1 MKDKIKEYIKK
12 DSFLNLITE
21 QLSGVE
27 AYLVGGY
34 IRDLALH
41 YRALS
46 LQDADFTQ
54 VNSENKLAE
63 PILPDKDIV
72 LFNCDTEKIARSL
85 ADSIGAAFVELD
97 SENKIYRV
105 VSGDEYADIAQGLNN
120 NLEDDIK
127 RRDFTINSIFYDLKN
142 TDFIDISGGFNDIE
156 RGILKTF
163 SLDNLEDD
171 PLRMLRA
178 YRFKSKTG
186 FKIDDDVVKF
196 IVQNTGK
203 LDIVAKER
211 IKQEIIKLFEGDF
224 LNDTLLEMLDTGLL
238 EEVFPFVIDIK
249 KIPPNSHHHLDLVHH
264 SIESTR
270 QIRQNKPLLRLAA
283 FYHDIGKPKCWK
295 IEPES
300 GRHRFIGHDEI
311 GGKLVVKE
319 LSALKFS
326 KKEIEY
332 VSKMVKNHIYPSSLA
347 HSAGSDGQEVSNKA
361 LARFVRKIYPDVE
374 DLIELARADRLSAR
388 GLAVSDKMV
397 EDNLKNLEKLL
408 EYYNS
413 VKDKMETLPKL
424 LDGREIMEILNIK
437 AGPKLGDIIEAL
449 KEAQIEGIVKSKD
462 DAVEFIKNLKL

>member
-12 DSFLNLITE
+12 DSFLNLIAE

-34 IRDLALH
+34 IRDLAL
-41 YRALS
+41 YYKLLS
-46 LQDADFTQ
+46 LQNEASALLNPELQ
-54 VNSENKLAE
+54 LVE
-63 PILPDKDIV
+63 PVLPDKDIV
-72 LFNCDTEKIARSL
+72 LFNCDTEKVARNL

-105 VSGDEYADIAQGLNN
+105 VLGDDYADIAQGLNN
-120 NLEDDIK
+120 SVEDDIK

-186 FKIDDDVVKF
+186 FKIDDNVVKF
-196 IVQNTGK
+196 IAQNTGK
-203 LDIVAKER
+203 LDIIAKER

-238 EEVFPFVIDIK
+238 EVVFPFIKDIK
-249 KIPPNSHHHLDLVHH
+249 NIPPNTHHHLDLVHH
-264 SIESTR
+264 SIETTR

-311 GGKLVVKE
+311 GGKLVVNE

-413 VKDKMETLPKL
+413 VKDKMGTLPKL

-462 DAVEFIKNLKL
+462 EAVEFIKNLKP

>member
-21 QLSGVE
+21 QLSGIE

-34 IRDLALH
+34 IRDLALY

-120 NLEDDIK
+120 HLEDDIK

-142 TDFIDISGGFNDIE
+142 ADFIDIAGGFDDIKNGVL
-156 RGILKTF
+156 RTY
-163 SLDNLEDD
+163 SPDNLEDD

-224 LNDTLLEMLDTGLL
+224 LNDALLEMLDTGLL
-238 EEVFPFVIDIK
+238 EEVFPFVKDIK

-332 VSKMVKNHIYPSSLA
+332 VSKMVKNHIYPDVEGL
-347 HSAGSDGQEVSNKA
+347 SD
-361 LARFVRKIYPDVE
+361 LARG
-374 DLIELARADRLSAR
+374 ARMRGR

-437 AGPKLGDIIEAL
+437 AGPKLGVIIEAL
-449 KEAQIEGIVKSKD
+449 KEAQIEGIVKTKD